1 MMKIAG
7 EHDVGRYAHCEISQ
21 ELEYPGRGH
30 THCDAVVQKRV
41 FAMRALT
48 LFPLGRG
55 VVVRREADTGS
66 VDDSI
71 YLRFYQGAES

>member
-1 MMKIAG
+1 MKIAG
-7 EHDVGRYAHCEISQ
+7 EHDVGRRVHCEISQ
-21 ELEYPGRGH
+21 ELEYSGRGH
-30 THCDAVVQKRV
+30 NHYGTVVQKRV

-48 LFPLGRG
+48 LFPLGCG

>member
-1 MMKIAG
+1 MKIAG
-7 EHDVGRYAHCEISQ
+7 EHDVGRCAHHEISQ
-21 ELEYPGRGH
+21 ELEYSGRGH
-30 THCDAVVQKRV
+30 KHYGTVVQKRV

-55 VVVRREADTGS
+55 VVVRREADVGF

-71 YLRFYQGAES
+71 YLRFYQGSES